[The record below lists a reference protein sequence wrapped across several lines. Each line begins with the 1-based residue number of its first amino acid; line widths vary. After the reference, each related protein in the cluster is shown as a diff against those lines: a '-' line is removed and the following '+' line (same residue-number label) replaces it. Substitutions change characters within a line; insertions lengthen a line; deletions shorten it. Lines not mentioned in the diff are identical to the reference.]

1 MLNVNDGDKVLLRR
15 LDISDDVVKLLLRR
29 HAGAVKMIAANAQS
43 GTSGFSKVSPVGVI
57 HIVGPFRCFEVN
69 VGDVRASNHALPVN
83 GALVMRNVN
92 ALFVFR
98 VDISLMRIKRH
109 ALRSQGVAVL
119 YGPYRHG
126 VGFKHGANVFTS
138 MFVAV
143 FFSAKSVVGDQ

>member
-43 GTSGFSKVSPVGVI
+43 GTSGFSKVSPVGVV

-98 VDISLMRIKRH
+98 VDISLIAKNPGIILIVKIIPKIHKEITPILYLFIGLIILYKIKNPP
-109 ALRSQGVAVL
+109 V
-119 YGPYRHG
+119 
-126 VGFKHGANVFTS
+126 KN
-138 MFVAV
+138 
-143 FFSAKSVVGDQ
+143 K

>member
-1 MLNVNDGDKVLLRR
+1 
-15 LDISDDVVKLLLRR
+15 
-29 HAGAVKMIAANAQS
+29 MIAANAQS
-43 GTSGFSKVSPVGVI
+43 GTSGFSKVSPVGVV

-143 FFSAKSVVGDQ
+143 FFLPKASLGTSKTENKSVKMNMFCGLVMFSWRLKQSQIYSFPDY

>member
-15 LDISDDVVKLLLRR
+15 LDVSDDVVKLFLRR

-43 GTSGFSKVSPVGVI
+43 GTSGFSKVSPVGVV

-98 VDISLMRIKRH
+98 VDISLIAKNPGIILIVKIIPKIHKEITPILYLFIGLIILYKIKNPP
-109 ALRSQGVAVL
+109 V
-119 YGPYRHG
+119 
-126 VGFKHGANVFTS
+126 KN
-138 MFVAV
+138 
-143 FFSAKSVVGDQ
+143 K